1 MRTSGCYTDISM
13 NIARGNRVS
22 RLILIVLSS
31 ILSGTSAPL
40 AQTEKDTDDCVSH
53 AYTLPWMADPILGVE
68 VQGCLGTQK
77 GHVRL
82 EEKLT
87 SGGWNLLTEL
97 VVDLEP
103 GEVVWGGFCSRDEEH
118 NAELVA
124 AGPKSAKDCFMIE
137 APRLA
142 WRVDQQ
148 LKRLEPIDPE
158 GIVCDSAC

>member
-1 MRTSGCYTDISM
+1 MRE
-13 NIARGNRVS
+13 RG
-22 RLILIVLSS
+22 
-31 ILSGTSAPL
+31 
-40 AQTEKDTDDCVSH
+40 
-53 AYTLPWMADPILGVE
+53 YTLPWMADPILGVE
-68 VQGCLGTQK
+68 AQGCLGTQK

-82 EEKLT
+82 QEKLT